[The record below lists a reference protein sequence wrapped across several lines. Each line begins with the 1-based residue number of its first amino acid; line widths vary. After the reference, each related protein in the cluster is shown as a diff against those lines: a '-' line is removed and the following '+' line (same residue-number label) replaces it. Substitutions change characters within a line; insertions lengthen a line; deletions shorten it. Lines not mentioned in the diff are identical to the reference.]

1 MQKRFVFALF
11 YIVFR
16 CILNFVYEWRSD
28 SLMAQKLKVFA
39 LGGLNEIGKNM
50 YVYEYAGEIIIVD
63 CGVAFPDDDMLG
75 IDLVIPDITYL
86 KKHKNRV
93 RAILI
98 THGHEDHIGALPY
111 VLKEINAPI
120 YATKLTAG
128 IINKKLEEHNLLSKV
143 KMKIASPGDKVKIG
157 SFVVEMINVNHSIAD
172 AVALAITTPLGTVI
186 HTGDYKLDIT
196 PIQGEMM
203 DLARLGALGKR
214 GVLALL
220 GESTNIER
228 PGYTLSESTVGDTFE
243 ALFKDCNQRIIVTTF
258 ASNVHRVQQI
268 IHAAAR
274 YGRKVAISG
283 RSMENI
289 MEVAKNLGY
298 LDIPNNVL
306 VDLNTINKH
315 PKNKTCI
322 ITTGSQG
329 EAMSG
334 LYRIAF
340 SAHKKVEIMP
350 SDRVIIS
357 ASPIPGNEKAISNVI
372 NELYRKGAEVIYE
385 KLADVHV
392 SGHACREEIKLML
405 ALTKPKYVI
414 PIHGEHRHLKAHAAL
429 AESMGVKPKNIF
441 VADVGRVI
449 EFTEKGA
456 KLGATVPSGRV
467 FVDGSGVGDVG
478 AVVLRDRKHLAED
491 GIITVVMTLS
501 RETGQILAG
510 PDIVTRGFV
519 YVREAEDLM
528 EELRAFAAETLITCM
543 KGKRTDWTTIKTYV
557 KNKLSDYL
565 YQKTKRTP
573 MILPIIME
581 V

>member
-1 MQKRFVFALF
+1 
-11 YIVFR
+11 
-16 CILNFVYEWRSD
+16 
-28 SLMAQKLKVFA
+28 MAQKLKIFS

-50 YVYEYAGEIIIVD
+50 YVYEYAGEIIVVD
-63 CGVAFPDDDMLG
+63 CGIAFPDDDMLG
-75 IDLVIPDITYL
+75 IDLVIPDVSYL

-93 RAILI
+93 RAFII

-111 VLKEINAPI
+111 VLKDVNAPV

-128 IINKKLEEHNLLSKV
+128 IINKKLEEHNLLSKT
-143 KMKIASPGDKVKIG
+143 KMKIASPGDRIKIG
-157 SFVVEMINVNHSIAD
+157 SFEVEMINVNHSIAD
-172 AVALAITTPLGTVI
+172 AVALAIKTPLGTVI

-203 DLARLGALGKR
+203 DIARLGQLGKK

-228 PGYTLSESTVGDTFE
+228 PGYTLSESTVGETFE
-243 ALFKDCNQRIIVTTF
+243 ALFKDCKQRIIVTTF

-283 RSMENI
+283 RSMETI
-289 MEVAKNLGY
+289 MEVAENLGY

-306 VDLNTINKH
+306 VDLNSINKH

-340 SAHKKVEIMP
+340 SAHKKIEIMP
-350 SDRVIIS
+350 NDRVIIS

-392 SGHACREEIKLML
+392 SGHACQEEIKLML

-414 PIHGEHRHLKAHAAL
+414 PIHGEHRHLRAHGAL
-429 AESMGVKPKNIF
+429 AARMGVNPKNIF
-441 VADVGRVI
+441 VCDVGRVI

-456 KLGATVPSGRV
+456 KLGATVPSGKILI
-467 FVDGSGVGDVG
+467 DGSGVGDVG
-478 AVVLRDRKHLAED
+478 AVVLRDRKRLAQD
-491 GIITVVMTLS
+491 GIITVVVTLS
-501 RETGQILAG
+501 NETGLIYSG
-510 PDIVTRGFV
+510 PEIVSRGFI
-519 YVREAEDLM
+519 YVKEAEEIM
-528 EELRAFAAETLITCM
+528 EELRVLAADVIDDCMAHSKRPDWAMIKNTL
-543 KGKRTDWTTIKTYV
+543 KS
-557 KNKLSDYL
+557 KLSDYI
-565 YQKTKRTP
+565 YKQTKRSP
-573 MILPIIME
+573 MILPIILEM
-581 V
+581 

>member
-1 MQKRFVFALF
+1 
-11 YIVFR
+11 
-16 CILNFVYEWRSD
+16 
-28 SLMAQKLKVFA
+28 MAQKLKIFS

-50 YVYEYAGEIIIVD
+50 YVYEYAGEIIVVD

-86 KKHKNRV
+86 KKHKNRI
-93 RAILI
+93 RAIII

-111 VLKEINAPI
+111 VLKEINVPI

-128 IINKKLEEHNLLSKV
+128 IIDKKLEEHNLLSKV
-143 KMKIASPGDKVKIG
+143 KMKIAAPGDRLKIG
-157 SFVVEMINVNHSIAD
+157 SFEVEMINVNHSIAD
-172 AVALAITTPLGTVI
+172 AVALAIKTPLGTVI

-196 PIQGEMM
+196 PILGEMM
-203 DLARLGALGKR
+203 DIARLGELGKE

-243 ALFKDCNQRIIVTTF
+243 DLFKDCNQRIIVTTF
-258 ASNVHRVQQI
+258 ASNIHRVQQI
-268 IHAAAR
+268 IHAAAK

-283 RSMENI
+283 RSMENVL
-289 MEVAKNLGY
+289 EVANNLGY

-340 SAHKKVEIMP
+340 SAHKKIEITP
-350 SDRVIIS
+350 NDRVIIS

-392 SGHACREEIKLML
+392 SGHACQEEIKLML

-414 PIHGEHRHLKAHAAL
+414 PIHGEHRHLKAHENL
-429 AESMGVKPKNIF
+429 AIKMGVKPKNVF
-441 VADVGRVI
+441 VCDIGRVV

-456 KLGATVPSGRV
+456 KLGATVPSGKV
-467 FVDGSGVGDVG
+467 LIDGTGVGDVG
-478 AVVLRDRKHLAED
+478 TVVLRDRKHLAQD
-491 GIITVVMTLS
+491 GIITVVVALS
-501 RETGQILAG
+501 SETGKVVSG
-510 PDIVTRGFV
+510 PDIVSRGFI

-528 EELRAFAAETLITCM
+528 EELRILSAEVIETCLSN
-543 KGKRTDWTTIKTYV
+543 KRHSDWATIKNV
-557 KNKLSDYL
+557 LKSRMSDFL
-565 YQKTKRTP
+565 YQKTKRSP
-573 MILPIIME
+573 MILPIIIE

>member
-1 MQKRFVFALF
+1 
-11 YIVFR
+11 
-16 CILNFVYEWRSD
+16 
-28 SLMAQKLKVFA
+28 MAQKLKVFS

-143 KMKIASPGDKVKIG
+143 KIKIASPGDRMKIG
-157 SFVVEMINVNHSIAD
+157 SFDVEMINVNHSIAD

-203 DLARLGALGKR
+203 DIARLGALGKR

-243 ALFKDCNQRIIVTTF
+243 SLFKDCNQRIIVTTF

-306 VDLNTINKH
+306 VDLNTISKH

-322 ITTGSQG
+322 ITTVSQG

-350 SDRVIIS
+350 NDRVIIS

-392 SGHACREEIKLML
+392 SGHACQEEIKLML

-429 AESMGVKPKNIF
+429 AARMGVRPKNIF
-441 VADVGRVI
+441 VTDIGRVV

-456 KLGATVPSGRV
+456 KLGATVPSGKV

-491 GIITVVMTLS
+491 GIITVVITLS
-501 RETGQILAG
+501 SETGQILAG
-510 PDIVTRGFV
+510 PDIVTRGFI
-519 YVREAEDLM
+519 YVREAEDMM
-528 EELRAFAAETLITCM
+528 EELRAFATETLTTCM
-543 KGKRTDWTTIKTYV
+543 KGKRTDWATIKTYM

>member
-1 MQKRFVFALF
+1 
-11 YIVFR
+11 
-16 CILNFVYEWRSD
+16 
-28 SLMAQKLKVFA
+28 MAQKLKVFA

-63 CGVAFPDDDMLG
+63 SGLAFPDDDMLG
-75 IDLVIPDITYL
+75 IDLVIPDIAYL
-86 KKHKNRV
+86 KKHKKRV
-93 RAILI
+93 RAILL

-111 VLKEINAPI
+111 VLREINVPI

-128 IINKKLEEHNLLSKV
+128 IVTKKLEEHRLLSNT
-143 KMKIASPGDKVKIG
+143 KVKIISAGDSFKLG
-157 SFVVEMINVNHSIAD
+157 SFEIEAINVNHSIAD
-172 AVALAITTPLGTVI
+172 AVALAIKTPLGTVI
-186 HTGDYKLDIT
+186 HTGDYKLDLT

-203 DLARLGALGKR
+203 DIARLGQLGR
-214 GVLALL
+214 EGVLALL

-228 PGYTLSESTVGDTFE
+228 PGYTLSESTVGETFE
-243 ALFKDCNQRIIVTTF
+243 SLFKDCNQRIIVTTF

-268 IHAAAR
+268 IHAAAK

-289 MEVAKNLGY
+289 MEVAKNIGY

-306 VDLNTINKH
+306 VDLNTVNRH

-329 EAMSG
+329 EEMSG

-340 SAHKKVEIMP
+340 SAHKKIEIIP
-350 SDRVIIS
+350 GDRVIIS
-357 ASPIPGNEKAISNVI
+357 ASPIPGNEKAISTVI
-372 NELYRKGAEVIYE
+372 DELYRKGAEVIYE

-392 SGHACREEIKLML
+392 SGHACQEELKLML

-414 PIHGEHRHLKAHAAL
+414 PIHGEYRHLKAHEQL
-429 AESMGVKPKNIF
+429 AIRMGVKPKNIF
-441 VADVGRVI
+441 VCDNGRVV

-456 KLGATVPSGRV
+456 KLGATVPSGKV
-467 FVDGSGVGDVG
+467 LIDGSGVGDVG
-478 AVVLRDRKHLAED
+478 AVVLRDRKHLSQD
-491 GIITVVMTLS
+491 GIITVVVTLS
-501 RETGQILAG
+501 SETRAILSG
-510 PDIVTRGFV
+510 PDIVSRGFI
-519 YVREAEDLM
+519 YVKEAEELM
-528 EELRAFAAETLITCM
+528 EELRHMAYDIITACTKDAHM
-543 KGKRTDWTTIKTYV
+543 DWTTIKNTL
-557 KNKLSDYL
+557 KGKLSDYL
-565 YQKTKRTP
+565 YQQTKRSP

>member
-1 MQKRFVFALF
+1 
-11 YIVFR
+11 
-16 CILNFVYEWRSD
+16 
-28 SLMAQKLKVFA
+28 MAQKLKIFS

-50 YVYEYAGEIIIVD
+50 YVYEYAGEILVVD

-75 IDLVIPDITYL
+75 IDLVIPDISYL
-86 KKHKNRV
+86 KKHRNRIRGFV
-93 RAILI
+93 I

-128 IINKKLEEHNLLSKV
+128 VIKKKLEEHNLLSKV
-143 KMKIASPGDKVKIG
+143 KMKLASPGDKLKIG
-157 SFVVEMINVNHSIAD
+157 SFEVEMIHVNHSIAD
-172 AVALAITTPLGTVI
+172 AVALAIKTPLGTVI
-186 HTGDYKLDIT
+186 HTGDYKLDLT

-203 DLARLGALGKR
+203 DIARLGQLGNK

-228 PGYTLSESTVGDTFE
+228 PGYTVSESTVGDTLDL
-243 ALFKDCNQRIIVTTF
+243 LFKDCKQRIIVTTF

-268 IHAAAR
+268 IRTAYK

-289 MEVAKNLGY
+289 IDVAQNLGY
-298 LDIPNNVL
+298 LDIPKDVL
-306 VDLNTINKH
+306 VDLNTIGKH

-340 SAHKKVEIMP
+340 SAHKKIEIMP
-350 SDRVIIS
+350 NDRVIIS
-357 ASPIPGNEKAISNVI
+357 ASPIPGNEKAIGNVI

-385 KLADVHV
+385 KLAEVHA
-392 SGHACREEIKLML
+392 SGHACQEELKLML
-405 ALTKPKYVI
+405 ALTKPKYLI
-414 PIHGEHRHLKAHAAL
+414 PIHGEHRHLKAHEAL
-429 AESMGVKPKNIF
+429 GIRMGVKPKNIF
-441 VADVGRVI
+441 VCDIGRVV

-456 KLGATVPSGRV
+456 KLGATVPCGKV
-467 FVDGSGVGDVG
+467 LVDGIGVGDVG
-478 AVVLRDRKHLAED
+478 SVVLRDRKQLSEG
-491 GIITVVMTLS
+491 GIITVVITLS
-501 RETGQILAG
+501 SATGQILAG
-510 PDIVTRGFV
+510 PDIISRGFI
-519 YVREAEDLM
+519 YVKEAEDLM
-528 EELRAFAAETLITCM
+528 EELRQFAAETLIASM
-543 KGKRTDWTTIKTYV
+543 RGKRTDWATIKNNL
-557 KNKLSDYL
+557 KNKMADFL

>member
-1 MQKRFVFALF
+1 
-11 YIVFR
+11 
-16 CILNFVYEWRSD
+16 
-28 SLMAQKLKVFA
+28 MAQKLKVFS

-50 YVYEYAGEIIIVD
+50 YVYEYAGEIIVVD

-93 RAILI
+93 RAIII

-111 VLKEINAPI
+111 VLKEISAPI

-128 IINKKLEEHNLLSKV
+128 VIKKKLEEHNLLSKV
-143 KMKIASPGDKVKIG
+143 KIKLASPGDRIKIG
-157 SFVVEMINVNHSIAD
+157 SFDVEMIHVNHSIAD
-172 AVALAITTPLGTVI
+172 AVALAIKTPLGTII

-203 DLARLGALGKR
+203 DITRLGELGKK

-228 PGYTLSESTVGDTFE
+228 PGYTVSESTVGETMDS
-243 ALFKDCNQRIIVTTF
+243 LFKDCKQRIIVTTF

-268 IHAAAR
+268 IHTAAK
-274 YGRKVAISG
+274 YGRKVALSG

-289 MEVAKNLGY
+289 IEVARNLGY
-298 LDIPNNVL
+298 LDVPNDVL
-306 VDLNTINKH
+306 VDLNTISKH

-350 SDRVIIS
+350 NDRVIIS
-357 ASPIPGNEKAISNVI
+357 ASPIPGNEKAVGNVI

-385 KLADVHV
+385 KLAEVHA
-392 SGHACREEIKLML
+392 SGHACQEELKLML

-414 PIHGEHRHLKAHAAL
+414 PIHGEHRHLKAHEAL
-429 AESMGVKPKNIF
+429 AVRMGVKPKNVF
-441 VADVGRVI
+441 VCDIGRVV

-456 KLGATVPSGRV
+456 KLGATVPSGKLL
-467 FVDGSGVGDVG
+467 VDGSGVGDVG
-478 AVVLRDRKHLAED
+478 SVVLRDRKHLAED
-491 GIITVVMTLS
+491 GIITVVITLS
-501 RETGQILAG
+501 RATGQILAG
-510 PDIVTRGFV
+510 PDIVTRGFI
-519 YVREAEDLM
+519 YVKEAEDLM
-528 EELRAFAAETLITCM
+528 LELRSFAAEALNACM
-543 KGKRTDWTTIKTYV
+543 RSRYTDWNSIKTNL
-557 KNKLSDYL
+557 KNRISDYL

>member
-1 MQKRFVFALF
+1 
-11 YIVFR
+11 
-16 CILNFVYEWRSD
+16 
-28 SLMAQKLKVFA
+28 MAQKLKIFS

-50 YVYEYAGEIIIVD
+50 YIYEYAGEILVVD

-75 IDLVIPDITYL
+75 IDLVIPDISYL
-86 KKHKNRV
+86 KKHKNRIRGFV
-93 RAILI
+93 I

-111 VLKEINAPI
+111 VLKEVNAPI

-128 IINKKLEEHNLLSKV
+128 VINKKLEEHNLLSKV
-143 KMKIASPGDKVKIG
+143 KMKLASPGDRFKIG
-157 SFVVEMINVNHSIAD
+157 SFTVEMIHVNHSIAD
-172 AVALAITTPLGTVI
+172 AVALAIKTPLGTVI
-186 HTGDYKLDIT
+186 HTGDYKLDLT

-203 DLARLGALGKR
+203 NIARLGQLGNE

-228 PGYTLSESTVGDTFE
+228 PGYTVSESTVGDTLDS
-243 ALFKDCNQRIIVTTF
+243 LFKDCKQRIIVTTF

-268 IHAAAR
+268 IRTAYK

-289 MEVAKNLGY
+289 IEVAQNLGY
-298 LDIPNNVL
+298 LDIPKDVL
-306 VDLNTINKH
+306 VDLNTIGKH

-340 SAHKKVEIMP
+340 SAHKKIEIMP
-350 SDRVIIS
+350 NDRVIIS
-357 ASPIPGNEKAISNVI
+357 ASPIPGNEKAVSNVI

-385 KLADVHV
+385 KLAEVHA
-392 SGHACREEIKLML
+392 SGHACQEELKLML
-405 ALTKPKYVI
+405 ALTKPKYLI
-414 PIHGEHRHLKAHAAL
+414 PIHGEHRHLKAHEAL
-429 AESMGVKPKNIF
+429 GIRMGVKPKNIF
-441 VADVGRVI
+441 VCDIGRVV

-456 KLGATVPSGRV
+456 KLGATVPCGKV
-467 FVDGSGVGDVG
+467 LVDGIGVGDVG
-478 AVVLRDRKHLAED
+478 SVVLRDRKQLSEG
-491 GIITVVMTLS
+491 GIITVVITLS
-501 RETGQILAG
+501 SATGQILAG
-510 PDIVTRGFV
+510 PDIISRGFI
-519 YVREAEDLM
+519 YVKEAEDLM
-528 EELRAFAAETLITCM
+528 DELRQFAAETLIASM
-543 KGKRTDWTTIKTYV
+543 RGKRTDWATIKNNL
-557 KNKLSDYL
+557 KNKMSDFL

>member
-1 MQKRFVFALF
+1 
-11 YIVFR
+11 
-16 CILNFVYEWRSD
+16 
-28 SLMAQKLKVFA
+28 MAQKLKVFS

-50 YVYEYAGEIIIVD
+50 YVYEYAGEIIVVD

-93 RAILI
+93 RAFII

-111 VLKEINAPI
+111 ILRDVNAPI

-128 IINKKLEEHNLLSKV
+128 VINKKLEENNLLSKT
-143 KMKIASPGDKVKIG
+143 KLKIASPGDRIKIG
-157 SFVVEMINVNHSIAD
+157 SFEVEMIHVNHSIAD
-172 AVALAITTPLGTVI
+172 AVALAIKTPLGTVV

-196 PIQGEMM
+196 PIQGKMM
-203 DLARLGALGKR
+203 DLTRFGELGNE

-228 PGYTLSESTVGDTFE
+228 PGFTHSESTVGNTFE
-243 ALFKDCNQRIIVTTF
+243 ALFKDCNERIIVTTF

-268 IHAAAR
+268 IHTAVR
-274 YGRKVAISG
+274 YGRKVAING

-306 VDLNTINKH
+306 VDLNTISRH
-315 PKNKTCI
+315 PKNKVCI

-329 EAMSG
+329 ESMSG

-340 SAHKKVEIMP
+340 SAHKKIEIM
-350 SDRVIIS
+350 SGDRVIIS
-357 ASPIPGNEKAISNVI
+357 ASPIPGNEKAVSNVI

-392 SGHACREEIKLML
+392 SGHAFQEELKLML
-405 ALTKPKYVI
+405 ALTKPKYFI
-414 PIHGEHRHLKAHAAL
+414 PIHGEHRHLKAHEAL
-429 AESMGVKPKNIF
+429 AVKMGVKPKNVF
-441 VADVGRVI
+441 VCDIGRVV

-467 FVDGSGVGDVG
+467 LVDGTGVGDVG
-478 AVVLRDRKHLAED
+478 AVVLRDRKHLAQD
-491 GIITVVMTLS
+491 GIITVVVAMS
-501 RETGQILAG
+501 AETGQIVSG
-510 PDIVTRGFV
+510 PDIVTRGFI
-519 YVREAEDLM
+519 YVREAEELM
-528 EELRAFAAETLITCM
+528 DELRDLATQVITSCLD
-543 KGKRTDWTTIKTYV
+543 GKRTDWASMKNTVKT
-557 KNKLSDYL
+557 KLTDYL
-565 YQKTKRTP
+565 YQKTKRSP
-573 MILPIIME
+573 MILPIIIE
-581 V
+581 I

>member
-1 MQKRFVFALF
+1 
-11 YIVFR
+11 
-16 CILNFVYEWRSD
+16 
-28 SLMAQKLKVFA
+28 MAQKLKIFS

-50 YVYEYAGEIIIVD
+50 YVYEYAGEIIVVD

-93 RAILI
+93 RAIVI

-111 VLKEINAPI
+111 FLKEINVPI

-128 IINKKLEEHNLLSKV
+128 IIDKKLEEHNLLSKV
-143 KMKIASPGDKVKIG
+143 KMKIAAPGDRLKIG
-157 SFVVEMINVNHSIAD
+157 SFEVEMINVNHSIAD
-172 AVALAITTPLGTVI
+172 AVALAIKTPLGTVI

-196 PIQGEMM
+196 PILGEMM
-203 DLARLGALGKR
+203 DIARLGELGKE

-243 ALFKDCNQRIIVTTF
+243 DLFKDCNQRIIVTTF
-258 ASNVHRVQQI
+258 ASNIHRVQQI

-283 RSMENI
+283 RSMENVL
-289 MEVAKNLGY
+289 EVANNLGY

-315 PKNKTCI
+315 PKNKICI

-340 SAHKKVEIMP
+340 SAHKKIEITP
-350 SDRVIIS
+350 NDRVIIS

-392 SGHACREEIKLML
+392 SGHACQEEIKLML

-414 PIHGEHRHLKAHAAL
+414 PIHGEHRHLKAHEAL
-429 AESMGVKPKNIF
+429 AVKMGVKPKNIF
-441 VADVGRVI
+441 VCDIGKVV
-449 EFTEKGA
+449 EFIEKGA
-456 KLGATVPSGRV
+456 KLGATVPSGKV
-467 FVDGSGVGDVG
+467 LIDGTGVGDVG
-478 AVVLRDRKHLAED
+478 TVVLRDRKHLAQD
-491 GIITVVMTLS
+491 GIITVVVALS
-501 RETGQILAG
+501 SETGQLVSG
-510 PDIVTRGFV
+510 PDIVSRGFI

-528 EELRAFAAETLITCM
+528 EELRILSAEVISTCLSS
-543 KGKRTDWTTIKTYV
+543 KRHPDWATIKNV
-557 KNKLSDYL
+557 LKSRISDFL
-565 YQKTKRTP
+565 YQKTKRSP
-573 MILPIIME
+573 MILPIIIE

>member
-1 MQKRFVFALF
+1 
-11 YIVFR
+11 
-16 CILNFVYEWRSD
+16 
-28 SLMAQKLKVFA
+28 MAQKLKVFS

-50 YVYEYAGEIIIVD
+50 YVYEYAGEIIVVD

-93 RAILI
+93 RAIII

-111 VLKEINAPI
+111 VLKEISAPI

-128 IINKKLEEHNLLSKV
+128 VIKKKLEEHNLLSKV
-143 KMKIASPGDKVKIG
+143 KIKLASPGDRIKIG
-157 SFVVEMINVNHSIAD
+157 SFDVEMIHVNHSIAD
-172 AVALAITTPLGTVI
+172 AVALAIKTPLGTII

-203 DLARLGALGKR
+203 DITRLGELGKK

-228 PGYTLSESTVGDTFE
+228 PGYTVSESTVGETMDS
-243 ALFKDCNQRIIVTTF
+243 LFKDCKQRIIVTTF

-268 IHAAAR
+268 IHTAAK

-289 MEVAKNLGY
+289 IEVARNLGY
-298 LDIPNNVL
+298 LDVPNDVL
-306 VDLNTINKH
+306 VDLNTISKH

-350 SDRVIIS
+350 NDRVIIS
-357 ASPIPGNEKAISNVI
+357 ASPIPGNEKAVGNVI

-385 KLADVHV
+385 KLAEVHA
-392 SGHACREEIKLML
+392 SGHACQEELKLML

-414 PIHGEHRHLKAHAAL
+414 PIHGEHRHLKAHEAL
-429 AESMGVKPKNIF
+429 AVRMGVKPKNVF
-441 VADVGRVI
+441 VCDIGRVV

-456 KLGATVPSGRV
+456 KLGATVPSGKLL
-467 FVDGSGVGDVG
+467 VDGSGVGDVG
-478 AVVLRDRKHLAED
+478 SVVLRDRKHLAED
-491 GIITVVMTLS
+491 GIITVVITLS
-501 RETGQILAG
+501 RATRQILAG
-510 PDIVTRGFV
+510 PDIVTRGFI
-519 YVREAEDLM
+519 YVKEAEDLM
-528 EELRAFAAETLITCM
+528 LELRSFAAEALNACM
-543 KGKRTDWTTIKTYV
+543 RSRYTDWNSIKTNL
-557 KNKLSDYL
+557 KNRISDYL

>member
-1 MQKRFVFALF
+1 
-11 YIVFR
+11 
-16 CILNFVYEWRSD
+16 
-28 SLMAQKLKVFA
+28 MAQKLKIFA

-50 YVYEYAGEIIIVD
+50 YVYEYAGEILVVD

-75 IDLVIPDITYL
+75 IDLVIPDISYL
-86 KKHKNRV
+86 KKHKNRIRGFV
-93 RAILI
+93 I

-111 VLKEINAPI
+111 VLKEVNAPI
-120 YATKLTAG
+120 FATKLTAG
-128 IINKKLEEHNLLSKV
+128 VIKKKLEEHNLLSKV
-143 KMKIASPGDKVKIG
+143 KIKLASPGDNLKIG
-157 SFVVEMINVNHSIAD
+157 SFDVEMIHVNHSIAD
-172 AVALAITTPLGTVI
+172 AVALAIKTPLGTVI
-186 HTGDYKLDIT
+186 HTGDYKLDLT

-203 DLARLGALGKR
+203 DIARLGQLGNE

-228 PGYTLSESTVGDTFE
+228 PGYTVSESTVGDTLDT
-243 ALFKDCNQRIIVTTF
+243 LFKDCKQRIIVTTF

-268 IHAAAR
+268 IRTAYK

-289 MEVAKNLGY
+289 IDVAQNLGY
-298 LDIPNNVL
+298 LDIPKDVL
-306 VDLNTINKH
+306 VDLNTISKH

-340 SAHKKVEIMP
+340 SAHKKIEIMP
-350 SDRVIIS
+350 NDRVIIS
-357 ASPIPGNEKAISNVI
+357 ASPIPGNEKAIGNVI

-385 KLADVHV
+385 KLAEVHA
-392 SGHACREEIKLML
+392 SGHACQEELKLML
-405 ALTKPKYVI
+405 ALTKPKYLI
-414 PIHGEHRHLKAHAAL
+414 PIHGEHRHLKAHEAL
-429 AESMGVKPKNIF
+429 GVRMGVKPKNIF
-441 VADVGRVI
+441 VCDIGRVV

-456 KLGATVPSGRV
+456 KLGATVPCGKV
-467 FVDGSGVGDVG
+467 LVDGIGVGDVG
-478 AVVLRDRKHLAED
+478 SVVLRDRKQLSEG
-491 GIITVVMTLS
+491 GIITVVITLS
-501 RETGQILAG
+501 SVTGQILAG
-510 PDIVTRGFV
+510 PDIISRGFI
-519 YVREAEDLM
+519 YVKEAEDLM
-528 EELRAFAAETLITCM
+528 EELRQFAADTLIASM
-543 KGKRTDWTTIKTYV
+543 RGKRTDWATIKNNL
-557 KNKLSDYL
+557 KNKMADFL

>member
-1 MQKRFVFALF
+1 
-11 YIVFR
+11 
-16 CILNFVYEWRSD
+16 
-28 SLMAQKLKVFA
+28 MAQKLKVFS

-50 YVYEYAGEIIIVD
+50 YVYEYAGEIIVVD

-93 RAILI
+93 RAIII

-111 VLKEINAPI
+111 VLKEISAPI

-128 IINKKLEEHNLLSKV
+128 VIKKKLEEHNLLSKV
-143 KMKIASPGDKVKIG
+143 KIKLASPGDRIKIG
-157 SFVVEMINVNHSIAD
+157 SFDVEMIHVNHSIAD
-172 AVALAITTPLGTVI
+172 AVALAIKTPLGTII

-203 DLARLGALGKR
+203 DITRLGELGKK

-228 PGYTLSESTVGDTFE
+228 PGYTVSESTVGETMDS
-243 ALFKDCNQRIIVTTF
+243 LFKDCKQRIIVTTF

-268 IHAAAR
+268 IHTAAK

-289 MEVAKNLGY
+289 IEVARNLGY
-298 LDIPNNVL
+298 LDVPNDVL
-306 VDLNTINKH
+306 VDLNTISKH

-350 SDRVIIS
+350 NDRVIIS
-357 ASPIPGNEKAISNVI
+357 ASPIPGNEKAVGNVI

-385 KLADVHV
+385 KLAEVHA
-392 SGHACREEIKLML
+392 SGHACQEELKLML

-414 PIHGEHRHLKAHAAL
+414 PIHGEHRHLKAHEAL
-429 AESMGVKPKNIF
+429 AVRMGVKPKNVF
-441 VADVGRVI
+441 VCDIGRVV

-456 KLGATVPSGRV
+456 KLGATVPSGKLL
-467 FVDGSGVGDVG
+467 VDGSGVGDVG
-478 AVVLRDRKHLAED
+478 SVVLRDRKHLAED
-491 GIITVVMTLS
+491 GIITVVITLS
-501 RETGQILAG
+501 RATGQILAG
-510 PDIVTRGFV
+510 PDIVTRGFI
-519 YVREAEDLM
+519 YVKEAEDLM
-528 EELRAFAAETLITCM
+528 LELRSFAAEALNACM
-543 KGKRTDWTTIKTYV
+543 RSRYTDWNSIKTNL
-557 KNKLSDYL
+557 KNRISDYL

>member
-1 MQKRFVFALF
+1 
-11 YIVFR
+11 
-16 CILNFVYEWRSD
+16 
-28 SLMAQKLKVFA
+28 MAQKLKFFA

-63 CGVAFPDDDMLG
+63 CGLAFPDDDMLG
-75 IDLVIPDITYL
+75 VDLVIPDITYL
-86 KKHKNRV
+86 KKHKNRI
-93 RAILI
+93 RAFVI

-111 VLKEINAPI
+111 ILREINAPI

-128 IINKKLEEHNLLSKV
+128 VIKKKLEEHTLLSKT
-143 KMKIASPGDKVKIG
+143 KIKIASPGDRIKIG
-157 SFVVEMINVNHSIAD
+157 SFEVEMINVNHSIAD
-172 AVALAITTPLGTVI
+172 AVALAIKTPLGTVI
-186 HTGDYKLDIT
+186 HTGDYKLDTT

-203 DLARLGALGKR
+203 DIARLGQLGKR
-214 GVLALL
+214 GVLALM

-243 ALFKDCNQRIIVTTF
+243 ALFKDCRQRIIVTTF

-268 IHAAAR
+268 ISAAVK

-289 MEVAKNLGY
+289 MDVAKNLGY
-298 LDIPNNVL
+298 LDIPNDVL

-315 PKNKTCI
+315 PKSKTCI

-340 SAHKKVEIMP
+340 SAHKKIEIMP
-350 SDRVIIS
+350 NDRVIIS

-392 SGHACREEIKLML
+392 SGHACQEELKLML
-405 ALTKPKYVI
+405 ALTKPKYLI
-414 PIHGEHRHLKAHAAL
+414 PIHGEQRHLKAHEAL
-429 AESMGVKPKNIF
+429 GVKMGLKQKNVF
-441 VADVGRVI
+441 VCDIGRVV

-456 KLGATVPSGRV
+456 KLGATVPSGRILI
-467 FVDGSGVGDVG
+467 DGSGIGDVG
-478 AVVLRDRKHLAED
+478 SIVLRDRKQLAQD
-491 GIITVVMTLS
+491 GIITVVITLDAK
-501 RETGQILAG
+501 TGDLLAA
-510 PDIVTRGFV
+510 PEIVSRGFI
-519 YVREAEDLM
+519 YQKESEDIM
-528 EELRAFAAETLITCM
+528 EELAFFTAAVVDSCTNGRRA
-543 KGKRTDWTTIKTYV
+543 DWTIIKNTL
-557 KNKLSDYL
+557 KSKMTDFL
-565 YQKTKRTP
+565 YQKFKRAP
-573 MILPIIME
+573 MILPIITE
-581 V
+581 IDAGKR

>member
-1 MQKRFVFALF
+1 
-11 YIVFR
+11 
-16 CILNFVYEWRSD
+16 
-28 SLMAQKLKVFA
+28 MAQKLKVFA

-50 YVYEYAGEIIIVD
+50 YVYEYAGEIIVVD
-63 CGVAFPDDDMLG
+63 CGLAFPDDDMLG
-75 IDLVIPDITYL
+75 IDLVIPDIAYL

-93 RAILI
+93 RAIII

-111 VLKEINAPI
+111 VLKEINVPI

-128 IINKKLEEHNLLSKV
+128 IIKKKLEEHNLLSKT
-143 KMKIASPGDKVKIG
+143 KIKIASPGTKLKIG
-157 SFVVEMINVNHSIAD
+157 SFDVEMIHVNHSIAD
-172 AVALAITTPLGTVI
+172 SVALAIKTPLGTVV

-203 DLARLGALGKR
+203 DIARLGQLGKS
-214 GVLALL
+214 GVLALM
-220 GESTNIER
+220 GESTNVER
-228 PGYTLSESTVGDTFE
+228 PGYTLSESTVGKTFE
-243 ALFKDCNQRIIVTTF
+243 SLFKDCNQRIIVTTF

-268 IHAAAR
+268 IHAAAH

-289 MEVAKNLGY
+289 MDVAKNLGY
-298 LDIPNNVL
+298 LNIPNNTL

-340 SAHKKVEIMP
+340 SAHKKIEIKP
-350 SDRVIIS
+350 NDRVIIS

-392 SGHACREEIKLML
+392 SGHACREELKLML
-405 ALTKPKYVI
+405 ALTKPKYFI
-414 PIHGEHRHLKAHAAL
+414 PIHGEHRHLKEHQAL
-429 AESMGVKPKNIF
+429 AIKMGVKPKHTF
-441 VADVGRVI
+441 VCDIGRVV

-456 KLGATVPSGRV
+456 KLGATVPSGKIL
-467 FVDGSGVGDVG
+467 VDGTGVGDVG
-478 AVVLRDRKHLAED
+478 TVVLRDRKHLAQD
-491 GIITVVMTLS
+491 GIITVVVTLS
-501 RETGQILAG
+501 SETGQVIAG
-510 PDIVTRGFV
+510 PDIVSRGFI
-519 YVREAEDLM
+519 YVKEAEDM
-528 EELRAFAAETLITCM
+528 MDELRQLASDVINSCSA
-543 KGKRTDWTTIKTYV
+543 GPRTDWATIKNTL
-557 KNKLSDYL
+557 KSRISDYL
-565 YQKTKRTP
+565 YKKTKRSP

-581 V
+581 I

>member
-1 MQKRFVFALF
+1 
-11 YIVFR
+11 
-16 CILNFVYEWRSD
+16 
-28 SLMAQKLKVFA
+28 MAQKLKFFA

-63 CGVAFPDDDMLG
+63 CGLAFPDDDMLG
-75 IDLVIPDITYL
+75 IDLVIPDISYL
-86 KKHKNRV
+86 KKHKNRI
-93 RAILI
+93 RAIII

-111 VLKEINAPI
+111 VLREINAPI

-128 IINKKLEEHNLLSKV
+128 IINQKLSEHNLLSKT
-143 KMKIASPGDKVKIG
+143 KIKISSPGDKIKIG
-157 SFVVEMINVNHSIAD
+157 SFEVEMIHVNHSIAD
-172 AVALAITTPLGTVI
+172 AVALAIKTPLGTVI

-196 PIQGEMM
+196 PIQGKMM
-203 DLARLGALGKR
+203 DIARLGQLGKR
-214 GVLALL
+214 GVLALM

-243 ALFKDCNQRIIVTTF
+243 ALFKDCKQRIIVTTF

-268 IHAAAR
+268 ISAAVK

-298 LDIPNNVL
+298 LDIPNDVL
-306 VDLNTINKH
+306 VDLNTISKH

-340 SAHKKVEIMP
+340 SAHKKIEIMP
-350 SDRVIIS
+350 NDRVIIS
-357 ASPIPGNEKAISNVI
+357 ASPIPGNEKAVSNVI

-385 KLADVHV
+385 KLAEVHV
-392 SGHACREEIKLML
+392 SGHACQEELKLML
-405 ALTKPKYVI
+405 ALTQPKYVV
-414 PIHGEHRHLKAHAAL
+414 PIHGEYRHLKAHEAL
-429 AESMGVKPKNIF
+429 AVKMGVKAKNVF
-441 VADVGRVI
+441 VSEIGKVI

-456 KLGATVPSGRV
+456 KYGTAVPSGKILI
-467 FVDGSGVGDVG
+467 DGSGVGDVG
-478 AVVLRDRKHLAED
+478 SVVLRDRKQLGTD
-491 GIITVVMTLS
+491 GIITVVISIDSKTGKLLS
-501 RETGQILAG
+501 P
-510 PDIVTRGFV
+510 PDIVSRGFI
-519 YVREAEDLM
+519 YVKEAEDIM
-528 EELRAFAAETLITCM
+528 EELRVVTNDIVVSCLNSKHTDWASMKNTI
-543 KGKRTDWTTIKTYV
+543 KGKM
-557 KNKLSDYL
+557 SDFL
-565 YQKTKRTP
+565 YQKIKRSP

-581 V
+581 T